1 MNVKNSVLKPILF
14 TLLAMLFLLVAA
26 FSIMHFF
33 FPLNVSNWMY
43 RMGANEAA
51 TYYMERSYEK
61 TEDYNQLYSLL
72 NLSIKT
78 KDWERVEKYYE
89 VFSENENYTTFTLRV
104 DASNLTKNNSNLV
117 KSTLYSEDNYLKNR
131 YVLAL
136 TSQGKTEKAINFVV
150 LNTDFS
156 FTTEELG
163 IYTGTYLFTEGV
175 NLNNLSNLEDYS
187 VKLVEYF
194 NKNIEMF
201 NQVVNSSQPQKVI
214 GLVLGT
220 RINEIARNL
229 KVIKQYNENLIM
241 LTNEEINNM
250 VLQVSQT
257 MPQLV

>member
-1 MNVKNSVLKPILF
+1 MNVKNNVLKPILF

-89 VFSENENYTTFTLRV
+89 VFSENENYTTFTLKI
-104 DASNLTKNNSNLV
+104 DASNLTQNTSNLV

-136 TSQGKTEKAINFVV
+136 SSQGKTQKAFEYVV

-156 FTTEELG
+156 FSLDELG
-163 IYTGTYLFTEGV
+163 VYTGTYLFAEGV
-175 NLNNLSNLEDYS
+175 NLDGLTGLDSYCN
-187 VKLVEYF
+187 KLYNYF

-201 NQVVNSSQPQKVI
+201 NNVIINGGEQKVV

-220 RINEIARNL
+220 RINEIAKNL
-229 KVIKQYNENLIM
+229 KAIKQYDESLIA
-241 LTNEEINNM
+241 LTNEQINNM
-250 VLQVSQT
+250 VLEVSKA
-257 MPQLV
+257 MPLLV

>member
-136 TSQGKTEKAINFVV
+136 TSQGKTEKAFNFVV
-150 LNTDFS
+150 SNTDFS
-156 FTTEELG
+156 FTIDELG

-175 NLNNLSNLEDYS
+175 NLDGLTGLDLYCNELHN
-187 VKLVEYF
+187 YF

-201 NQVVNSSQPQKVI
+201 NDVIINGGEQKVV

-229 KVIKQYNENLIM
+229 KAIKQYDESLIT
-241 LTNEEINNM
+241 LTNEQINNM
-250 VLQVSQT
+250 VLEVSKA
-257 MPQLV
+257 MPLFV

>member
-1 MNVKNSVLKPILF
+1 MNVKNNVLKPILF

-89 VFSENENYTTFTLRV
+89 VFSKNENYATFTLKI
-104 DASNLTKNNSNLV
+104 DASNLTQNTSNLV

-136 TSQGKTEKAINFVV
+136 SSQGKIQKAFEYVV
-150 LNTDFS
+150 LNTDFGFS
-156 FTTEELG
+156 LDEPG
-163 IYTGTYLFTEGV
+163 VYAGTYLFAEGV
-175 NLNNLSNLEDYS
+175 NLDGLTGLDSYCH
-187 VKLVEYF
+187 KLYNYF

-201 NQVVNSSQPQKVI
+201 NNVIIAGGEQKVV

-220 RINEIARNL
+220 RINEIAKNL
-229 KVIKQYNENLIM
+229 KAIKQYDESLIA
-241 LTNEEINNM
+241 LTNEQINNM
-250 VLQVSQT
+250 VLEVSKA
-257 MPQLV
+257 MPLLV